1 MSCMPQLLL
10 LLLVH
15 ESLFAPISI
24 TTQIPVAIVSNS
36 TNSPKPSQ
44 DSTLA
49 ANHLKSTPLPKSG
62 GSNSTPGIQQS
73 KANKED
79 DMVAKISS
87 RASTWVLGKSSQLK
101 VNDTDDIIAEYADK
115 ISIEDEF
122 EIGDEALVLAHLEKD
137 INDFEDLKKTI
148 AFLEKHISKHSDVH
162 VVASQDL
169 VDADHMLKDL
179 DLKVIKP
186 FEQQLVSLKS
196 QIVKLNNKFDNEFIS
211 EFVAIVVNAE
221 MFLETSLE
229 KVEEVEQLEQD
240 WEVAEDTVKIEDEL
254 ETGDEALVLT
264 HLEKD
269 INDFEDL
276 KKTIAFLEKHI
287 SKHSDIHVVAS
298 QDLVDADH
306 MLKDLDVKVII
317 PYEQQLVSLKSQ
329 IVKLNNKFDNET
341 ISEIVAIVVNAEM
354 FLKTS
359 LEGVEEVEQL
369 DQEWEVAE
377 ATVQIQEMIDLD
389 ESETYDGKIIIEA
402 LKPIVSDKVKKKL
415 GNQDDQGKDAIVKI
429 SEEKS
434 NRRTLELQMTGLR
447 QVKADIERE
456 VFEDL
461 KGRDIFANH
470 VEHSSTGVKEALETA
485 KEISRE
491 FIEEKLHQDA
501 HEKEEETS
509 DTYQHVF
516 LAVIALVVIVV
527 VLVAFGAFTRRKRS
541 RVVLQNL
548 VGVGGCDRSYMELES
563 VKEDDGWDRG
573 WSPWSV
579 RKNQHKF
586 N

>member
-1 MSCMPQLLL
+1 MNCLPPHLLVLLL
-10 LLLVH
+10 FFH
-15 ESLFAPISI
+15 ESLLAATKITSPQPVASVSKFTISPISSRESLLA
-24 TTQIPVAIVSNS
+24 VNLS
-36 TNSPKPSQ
+36 T
-44 DSTLA
+44 
-49 ANHLKSTPLPKSG
+49 STPLPKAEV
-62 GSNSTPGIQQS
+62 SNSKQGIQQS
-73 KANKED
+73 KSGSKKGDVLDAK
-79 DMVAKISS
+79 VAA
-87 RASTWVLGKSSQLK
+87 RASTWVLERSSLLK
-101 VNDTDDIIAEYADK
+101 DSDSDENIAEYADM
-115 ISIEDEF
+115 IPIEDEL

-148 AFLEKHISKHSDVH
+148 AYLEEHISKHSDVH
-162 VVASQDL
+162 VVAS
-169 VDADHMLKDL
+169 
-179 DLKVIKP
+179 
-186 FEQQLVSLKS
+186 
-196 QIVKLNNKFDNEFIS
+196 N
-211 EFVAIVVNAE
+211 
-221 MFLETSLE
+221 
-229 KVEEVEQLEQD
+229 
-240 WEVAEDTVKIEDEL
+240 
-254 ETGDEALVLT
+254 
-264 HLEKD
+264 
-269 INDFEDL
+269 
-276 KKTIAFLEKHI
+276 
-287 SKHSDIHVVAS
+287 
-298 QDLVDADH
+298 DLVDADH

-354 FLKTS
+354 FLITS

-402 LKPIVSDKVKKKL
+402 LKPIIVSDKVKKKL
-415 GNQDDQGKDAIVKI
+415 GNQDDQGKDAIVKV

-447 QVKADIERE
+447 QVKADIERD
-456 VFEDL
+456 VFEGL
-461 KGRDIFANH
+461 KGRDIFANP

-485 KEISRE
+485 NEISHE

-516 LAVIALVVIVV
+516 LAVLALVVIVV

-563 VKEDDGWDRG
+563 VKEDDGWGRG